1 MRTTP
6 AGRARPRFRARPA
19 GRLIAV
25 LASAALVAAL
35 PQSAL
40 ASGADPGADRPVTAE
55 EQEVI
60 DLKLANSP
68 VNPGPLVFGAQPLQD
83 VRTAAG
89 TASADASCAIT
100 PQEATAMTLAPVWP
114 EVGAGSPGAPS
125 PMTLS
130 RYDNQ
135 DTLYDPARRDGLF
148 FNPGVGLW
156 QMDSA
161 GLGAHNT
168 AGEAIDTAWVAGF
181 VAPYIVDRYCAAINR
196 GSTAPAARAT
206 AWRDWNACAD
216 GSCDNVYWRAY
227 NSGVTPDAG
236 VGRLGGAEPRTCVF
250 EGVGHDCLF
259 VDTAAA
265 EGGNWWT
272 RPGSGRSPVPHPFYV
287 FRSEA
292 GGVTREV
299 RSWLAEDSGAG
310 THVTVTRPF
319 GANAR
324 GGLTWADGAGVCDTT
339 ADRGD
344 C

>member
-1 MRTTP
+1 MRSTP
-6 AGRARPRFRARPA
+6 HEHARTRSRLGARPT
-19 GRLIAV
+19 GRLLAV
-25 LASAALVAAL
+25 LASTALLASL
-35 PQSAL
+35 PQTAL
-40 ASGADPGADRPVTAE
+40 ASGADRPVGAAE
-55 EQEVI
+55 QAVL
-60 DLKLANSP
+60 DLKPANSP
-68 VNPGPLVFGAQPLQD
+68 VNPGPLVFGAEPLQD

-89 TASADASCAIT
+89 TASADASCAIS
-100 PQEATAMTLAPVWP
+100 PREATAMTLAPVWP

-181 VAPYIVDRYCAAINR
+181 VAPYIVDRYCAAITR

-324 GGLTWADGAGVCDTT
+324 GGLTWADGPGVCDTT
-339 ADRGD
+339 ANRGD

>member
-1 MRTTP
+1 MRPVPSPHTRSP
-6 AGRARPRFRARPA
+6 RPA
-19 GRLIAV
+19 GRLLAV
-25 LASAALVAAL
+25 LASAALLASL
-35 PQSAL
+35 PQTAL
-40 ASGADPGADRPVTAE
+40 ASDADPAVGAE
-55 EQEVI
+55 EQAVI
-60 DLKLANSP
+60 DLTLANSP
-68 VNPGPLVFGAQPLQD
+68 VNPGPLVLGAENLQD

-89 TASADASCAIT
+89 SASANASCAIS
-100 PQEATAMTLAPVWP
+100 PEEATAMTLAPVWP

-130 RYDNQ
+130 RYDDQ
-135 DTLYDPARRDGLF
+135 ETLYDPAGRAGLF

-161 GLGAHNT
+161 GLGSGNT

-181 VAPYIVDRYCAAINR
+181 VAPYIVDKYCAAVNG
-196 GSTAPAARAT
+196 GSAAPAARAT
-206 AWRDWNACAD
+206 AWRDWNACAE
-216 GSCDNVYWRAY
+216 GACDNVYWRAY

-250 EGVGHDCLF
+250 GGVSHDCLF
-259 VDTAAA
+259 VDTANAQ
-265 EGGNWWT
+265 GGDWWT
-272 RPGSGRSPVPHPFYV
+272 RPESGRSPVPHPFYV

-324 GGLTWADGAGVCDTT
+324 GGLTWADGPGVCDTT